1 MHDLVI
7 RAGTVVDGTGGA
19 PKVADV
25 AVQDGRI
32 VAVGRDVGAGRRE
45 LDADGLLVTPGWVDI
60 HSHYDGQALWDPVLE
75 TSAAHGVTTV
85 VMGNCGV
92 GFAPVRRDQQAWTI
106 ALMEGVE
113 DIPAAVLEE
122 GLGWDWESFPQY
134 LDALDAAAHAIDI
147 AAQVPHAPLRV
158 FAMGER
164 GIDHEQQ
171 PSDDEIALMGR
182 VAAEA
187 IEAGAVGF
195 STSRSKNHK
204 ASDGRITPSYSAGE
218 AELLGIAEAIGRTGK
233 GVFELNVENWDIDA
247 ELTLMRRMCEV
258 SGRPLSAALLQ
269 RPGQPAGNYRRVL
282 DGLSKAAADGLD
294 MWAQV
299 AARPTGLLMS
309 LRGRVNPLAASPTY
323 QELARQGMDGLPA
336 RLADLETRARILAEL
351 DAAGDANVLTRMRV
365 SFELENPKR
374 YDLSLDQTL
383 VARAKASGVSV
394 NELAYDVLA
403 AERFIYVPV
412 SNYGDGNLHAVHEML
427 LHERTVPGLSDGG
440 AHCTMVADFD
450 YPTFMLSYWGRDAGA
465 EERLPVELVIK
476 QQCADTAALLGFS
489 DRGVLAAGRR
499 ADINLIDLQAVGSTY
514 PTIRADLPSGGSRL
528 VGQGTGYVATMVAGE
543 VSYDRGQYTGATP
556 GRLVRSTAA

>member
-7 RAGTVVDGTGGA
+7 RAGTVVDGTGAA
-19 PKVADV
+19 PQAADV

-32 VAVGRDVGAGRRE
+32 VAVGRDVGTGRRE

-75 TSAAHGVTTV
+75 TSAAQGVTTV

-92 GFAPVRRDQQAWTI
+92 GFAPVRRDQHAWTI

-113 DIPAAVLEE
+113 DIPASVLEE
-122 GLGWDWESFPQY
+122 GLSWQWESFPEY
-134 LDALDAAAHAIDI
+134 LDALDAAPHVIDI

-164 GIDHEQQ
+164 GIDHQQQ
-171 PSDDEIALMGR
+171 PTEDEIALMGR
-182 VAAEA
+182 VAAQA

-204 ASDGRITPSYSAGE
+204 ASDGRITPSYSASE

-233 GVFELNVENWDIDA
+233 GVFELNVENWDVDA
-247 ELTLMRRMCEV
+247 ELALMRRMCEV

-269 RPGQPAGNYRRVL
+269 RPGQPADNYRRVL
-282 DGLSKAAADGLD
+282 EGLSKAAADGLD

-299 AARPTGLLMS
+299 APRPTGLLMS

-323 QELARQGMDGLPA
+323 QELARQGVDGLPA
-336 RLADLETRARILAEL
+336 RLADPEIRTRILTEL
-351 DAAGDANVLTRMRV
+351 DAAGEANVLTRMRV

-374 YDLSLDQTL
+374 YDLSLESTL
-383 VARAKASGVSV
+383 EARAKAAGVSV

-412 SNYGDGNLHAVHEML
+412 SNYGEGNLHAVHEML
-427 LHERTVPGLSDGG
+427 VHERTVPGLSDGG

-465 EERLPVELVIK
+465 EQRLPLEVVVK

-489 DRGVLAAGRR
+489 DRGVLLPGRR
-499 ADINLIDLQAVGSTY
+499 ADINLIDLQAVGSSY

-528 VGQGTGYVATMVAGE
+528 VGHGTGYVSTIVAGE
-543 VSYDRGQYTGATP
+543 VIYDRGQYTGTTP